1 MASKDY
7 DDLLDSFM
15 SNSKKVY
22 NEDIAS
28 REENKKVP
36 ASYDIPDS
44 SDNKKNRKIRRG
56 RNIEKEIAA
65 KNKRKKKKSGDKTP
79 GQKAGSTIGKVLLGM
94 IMVIGVVGIVCFSV
108 IAIYGYTVVYG
119 DPVFDLTE
127 EALSQNQTSFIY
139 GYDDD
144 DVVVIT
150 RLHGEE
156 NRIWVNLEDMSE
168 YLPEAFIS
176 IEDKRFYKH
185 HGVDW
190 IRTIGVFI
198 KQNNQGGSTITQQ
211 LIKNLTDD
219 NKVTYIRKFNEILRA
234 LNLERNYSKEDIL
247 EAYLNTI
254 YLSNGCYGVKTAAEV
269 YYGKEVADL
278 NAAECAAI
286 AAITQYPSLYDPL
299 NNPDDNR
306 KRQIDVLYAM
316 QESGYLS
323 AEEYQQAK
331 DYNMIFTNS
340 KDYKGSQIED
350 DGETQESNDITSY
363 YVDYV
368 ITSVQE
374 DLQKMGY
381 TSRKAHDMVYGGGLK
396 IYTAIDFDVQDALED
411 VYENYRRMPD
421 ETVQGAMVVMDYQ
434 GRVMGIVGGTGAKK
448 EALSLNRATQSTRPP
463 GSTIKP
469 LSVYAP
475 ALEKTLEDDE
485 TNVYWSTIQNDSP
498 SRTVEG
504 ERWPVNEG
512 GGYSSRNVSLQYG
525 LSRSLNTISART
537 LDKIG
542 LEYSYDFITERFH
555 ISTLDSVRDVDYAP
569 LAIGSLTNGATV
581 LELTAA
587 YAAFGN
593 GGYYYEPY
601 CYYRIE
607 DSTGNVIISKEPDKT
622 RSEALSENTGWVMN
636 KLLQTVMTE
645 GTGTTYKLSGI
656 ECFGK
661 TGTTND
667 DKDRWFIGGT
677 PDYIA
682 GTWYGYDQP
691 KEVYYNLSPNP
702 SGTIWNTVMKAIY
715 EKLDE
720 EDKEYDTEFPES
732 DGIVRK
738 TYCSYCGGL
747 TSGGGSYGW
756 FDVDNL
762 PPNCTGGHYSSSSR
776 SSDNDADN
784 DEDEETTKKN
794 QSDSGDDSADHDSS
808 QNETTAAPET
818 TAATAASAAETAAPS
833 AAAETAPAQ

>member
-1 MASKDY
+1 MASNDY

-15 SNSKKVY
+15 SNSKKAY
-22 NEDIAS
+22 NEDKTS
-28 REENKKVP
+28 REENAKKLP

-44 SDNKKNRKIRRG
+44 SDKKNKKIQRG
-56 RNIEKEIAA
+56 RNIEKELAA
-65 KNKRKKKKSGDKTP
+65 KKKRKKKNSANKTP
-79 GQKAGSTIGKVLLGM
+79 GQKIKSNIAKVFLGI

-108 IAIYGYTVVYG
+108 IAIYGYSVVYG

-139 GYDDD
+139 GYEGDK
-144 DVVVIT
+144 VVEIT

-176 IEDKRFYKH
+176 IEDKRFKEH

-190 IRTIGVFI
+190 IRTVGVFI
-198 KQNNQGGSTITQQ
+198 KQNNQGGSTLTQQ

-234 LNLERNYSKEDIL
+234 LNLERNYSKDEIL

-269 YYGKEVADL
+269 YYGKEVSDL

-286 AAITQYPSLYDPL
+286 AAITQFPSLYDPL
-299 NNPDDNR
+299 NNPDKNR
-306 KRQIDVLYAM
+306 ERQIDVLYAM
-316 QESGYLS
+316 KKNGYLN
-323 AEEYQQAK
+323 ENEYQDAK
-331 DYNMIFTNS
+331 AYEMVFTNS
-340 KDYKGSQIED
+340 ENYKGSQIKED
-350 DGETQESNDITSY
+350 SKTQESNDITSY
-363 YVDYV
+363 YVDFV

-396 IYTAIDFDVQDALED
+396 IYTAIDFDVQDSLED
-411 VYENYRRMPD
+411 VYENYKRMPD
-421 ETVQGAMVVMDYQ
+421 ESVQGAMVVMDYE
-434 GRVMGIVGGTGAKK
+434 GRVMGIVGGTGKK
-448 EALSLNRATQSTRPP
+448 KAALSLNRATQSKRPP

-475 ALEKTLEDDE
+475 ALEKTREDDE
-485 TNVYWSTIQNDSP
+485 TNVYWSTIQQDSP

-504 ERWPVNEG
+504 KGWPVNEG
-512 GGYSSRNVSLQYG
+512 GSYSSRNVSLQYG

-537 LDKIG
+537 LDKVGID
-542 LEYSYDFITERFH
+542 YSYDFITERFH
-555 ISTLDSVRDVDYAP
+555 ISTLDSVRDADYGP

-581 LELTAA
+581 LEMTAA

-601 CYYRIE
+601 CYYKIT
-607 DSTGNVIISKEPDKT
+607 DSTGNTVISKETDKLK
-622 RSEALSENTGWVMN
+622 SEAISENTSWVMN

-667 DKDRWFIGGT
+667 NKDRWFIGGT
-677 PDYIA
+677 PNYIA
-682 GTWYGYDQP
+682 GTWYGYDKP
-691 KEVYYNLSPNP
+691 KEVFYNLSPNP
-702 SGTIWNTVMKAIY
+702 SGTIWNTVMKDIY
-715 EKLDE
+715 EKLE
-720 EDKEYDTEFPES
+720 ENGSEYDTEFPECE
-732 DGIVRK
+732 GIVRK
-738 TYCSYCGGL
+738 SYCTYCGGL
-747 TSGGGSYGW
+747 TSGSGSYGW

-762 PPNCTGGHYSSSSR
+762 PPNCTGGHYSST
-776 SSDNDADN
+776 D
-784 DEDEETTKKN
+784 DETSTTKKKN
-794 QSDSGDDSADHDSS
+794 DSDSEESTSVANKQETTEG
-808 QNETTAAPET
+808 TTAAVQDT
-818 TAATAASAAETAAPS
+818 TAEQVTDVPATVADTSNAVE
-833 AAAETAPAQ
+833 